1 MISTLLNTATI
12 TSSTA
17 SAAWNSSLI
26 TSTYD
31 EYMIVWTDV
40 HSSQDNDKLY
50 LLGSTDN
57 GSSYG
62 VTKTTTLF
70 YAYNSETE
78 DSKDVSYNTDDDRAQ
93 QTTGA
98 ALTMATGAD
107 ADQSTAGILHIYSP
121 SITTYVKH
129 FTSRASSAQ
138 ASDYARD
145 VFAAGYWNT
154 TTAINNIKIQWSG
167 GNIDNGVFQLY
178 GIA

>member
-1 MISTLLNTATI
+1 
-12 TSSTA
+12 
-17 SAAWNSSLI
+17 
-26 TSTYD
+26 
-31 EYMIVWTDV
+31 
-40 HSSQDNDKLY
+40 
-50 LLGSTDN
+50 
-57 GSSYG
+57 
-62 VTKTTTLF
+62 
-70 YAYNSETE
+70 
-78 DSKDVSYNTDDDRAQ
+78 
-93 QTTGA
+93 
-98 ALTMATGAD
+98 MATGAD

-121 SITTYVKH
+121 SSTTYVKH